1 MNENEQLALEIQ
13 GRIKQLEELSGTE
26 IKTEMDDLKVVLLKN
41 PTACQLLLPEDIGLM
56 VACIKKLML
65 GARTLAEIKKP
76 TGRKTTKPQIDLSA
90 DLSLEGF

>member
-13 GRIKQLEELSGTE
+13 GRIKQLEELSGAE

-41 PTACQLLLPEDIGLM
+41 PAACQLLLPEDIGMM
-56 VACIKKLML
+56 VACIKKLMS
-65 GARTLAEIKKP
+65 GAKTLAEIKKP
-76 TGRKTTKPQIDLSA
+76 TSRKKPQIDLSA